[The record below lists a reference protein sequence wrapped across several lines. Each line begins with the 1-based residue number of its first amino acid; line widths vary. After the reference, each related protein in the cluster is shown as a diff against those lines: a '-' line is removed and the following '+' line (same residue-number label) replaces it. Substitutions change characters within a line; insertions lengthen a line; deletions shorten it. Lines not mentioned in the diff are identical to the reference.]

1 MSKEKN
7 LNDNNSSSHIENDY
21 IQKELDDLLSNFEE
35 NINRKI
41 YIVEEKFNYSISE
54 IEKKILE
61 LNEKKNS
68 IIEHTQIL
76 KFLDEKLSNLEKKL
90 LKNNDQIIDNEVK
103 LTSLR
108 KDFSEA
114 CFKYD
119 TLFINNLSVPGLIGN
134 SCKFKSL
141 KEFVEF
147 SINKFLEF

>member
-61 LNEKKNS
+61 
-68 IIEHTQIL
+68 
-76 KFLDEKLSNLEKKL
+76 
-90 LKNNDQIIDNEVK
+90 
-103 LTSLR
+103 
-108 KDFSEA
+108 
-114 CFKYD
+114 
-119 TLFINNLSVPGLIGN
+119 
-134 SCKFKSL
+134 
-141 KEFVEF
+141 
-147 SINKFLEF
+147 

>member
-61 LNEKKNS
+61 LNEKK
-68 IIEHTQIL
+68 IQ
-76 KFLDEKLSNLEKKL
+76 
-90 LKNNDQIIDNEVK
+90 
-103 LTSLR
+103 
-108 KDFSEA
+108 
-114 CFKYD
+114 
-119 TLFINNLSVPGLIGN
+119 
-134 SCKFKSL
+134 
-141 KEFVEF
+141 
-147 SINKFLEF
+147 

>member
-21 IQKELDDLLSNFEE
+21 IQKELDDLFSNFEE

-61 LNEKKNS
+61 LNEKKDS

-76 KFLDEKLSNLEKKL
+76 KF
-90 LKNNDQIIDNEVK
+90 
-103 LTSLR
+103 
-108 KDFSEA
+108 
-114 CFKYD
+114 
-119 TLFINNLSVPGLIGN
+119 
-134 SCKFKSL
+134 
-141 KEFVEF
+141 
-147 SINKFLEF
+147 